1 MSVIK
6 LLRNDHRRALSL
18 IEQIEND
25 SDEAAG
31 RSRVKLFDELKAAL
45 SLYAQVE
52 ERIFYPAL
60 EKFDE
65 TSALVAE
72 FYREH
77 QEADR
82 ILLRRVAQQGQAARR
97 PKPLRRG
104 RPAGLRAGRRPSR
117 TATVS
122 PCLCR
127 PRALVT
133 GHQTSI
139 TGAETSELCTAASPA
154 GGGPACAARV
164 ARQQSAVL
172 TRGPRRR
179 EAPP

>member
-1 MSVIK
+1 MNVIK

-25 SDEAAG
+25 SDEAAS

-45 SLYAQVE
+45 SLHAKVE

-65 TSALVAE
+65 TRSLVNE

-82 ILLRRVAQQGQAARR
+82 ILAKMESRKNGSLSGEWQSQLHELKRSIEHHINEEENRLFPQAEN
-97 PKPLRRG
+97 LLG
-104 RPAGLRAGRRPSR
+104 RERLLEMFFESERIKSDQSETDSLIYPADRFG
-117 TATVS
+117 VK
-122 PCLCR
+122 
-127 PRALVT
+127 
-133 GHQTSI
+133 H
-139 TGAETSELCTAASPA
+139 
-154 GGGPACAARV
+154 
-164 ARQQSAVL
+164 
-172 TRGPRRR
+172 
-179 EAPP
+179 